1 MQGEKGSS
9 LDGEPTRQEPQIKK
23 QQQNSP
29 KWPPDNTLTSPEL
42 FTSLQNAHH

>member
-1 MQGEKGSS
+1 MERGGATTVKIKGHGLKQGFMQGEKGSS

-29 KWPPDNTLTSPEL
+29 K
-42 FTSLQNAHH
+42 